1 MLFIF
6 SGFSDRNT
14 VHFEKSGKVGFSKD
28 GKGGSMEGL
37 QTMQYVEIAYARVST
52 KRQSLERQETSI
64 LETIPDLR
72 AQYFFKDKYTGKEF
86 DRPEYKRLKEKVMEL
101 KEANPDTRIRITIHE
116 LDRIGRDY
124 QEIQKEVHWFRQQ
137 GVTLRFLDIPEGI
150 ISDAM
155 GITGELLVDIIILLK
170 AYWAEQELHYKEK
183 RTREGIEKA
192 KKNGTKF
199 GRQAIEI
206 NEKQFCREVDR
217 AIARHITHKEAMRNL
232 GLKDYVYWKWVK
244 QLYPDYQSNKQKVT
258 RE

>member
-37 QTMQYVEIAYARVST
+37 QTIQYVEMAYARVST
-52 KRQSLERQETSI
+52 KSQSLERQETSI
-64 LETIPDLR
+64 LETVPDLR

-86 DRPEYKRLKEKVMEL
+86 DRPEYKKLKEKVMEL

-124 QEIQKEVHWFRQQ
+124 QEIQKEVQWFRQQ

-244 QLYPDYQSNKQKVT
+244 QLYPDYQSNKQKVI

>member
-14 VHFEKSGKVGFSKD
+14 AHFGKSGKAEFSKD

-37 QTMQYVEIAYARVST
+37 QTMQYVEMAYARVST
-52 KRQSLERQETSI
+52 KSQSLERQETSI
-64 LETIPDLR
+64 LETVPDLR

-124 QEIQKEVHWFRQQ
+124 QEIQKEVQWFRQQ

-199 GRQAIEI
+199 GRQAIAI

-244 QLYPDYQSNKQKVT
+244 QLYPDYQSNKQKVI

>member
-37 QTMQYVEIAYARVST
+37 QTMQYVEMAYARVST
-52 KRQSLERQETSI
+52 KRQSLERQEASI

-124 QEIQKEVHWFRQQ
+124 QEIQKEVQWFRQQ
-137 GVTLRFLDIPEGI
+137 GVTLRFLDIPEGL

-199 GRQAIEI
+199 GRKAIAI

-232 GLKDYVYWKWVK
+232 EMGETVISRL
-244 QLYPDYQSNKQKVT
+244 SI
-258 RE
+258 